1 MRSMW
6 LCSHSVTTTQD
17 QNIPGTVSF
26 SRMKGIIW
34 VWLRRSDQH
43 LKNIWD
49 GCSTVMVLF
58 YSGLDRYLRSVAKV
72 QVFQLY
78 KIHLMRQIHLPD
90 DPALSLL
97 LECLQSVELCSQHGT
112 SQCSHC
118 SHCSQCSQCSH
129 SQRAFLIFPQN
140 CFQALE
146 RRM

>member
-1 MRSMW
+1 
-6 LCSHSVTTTQD
+6 
-17 QNIPGTVSF
+17 
-26 SRMKGIIW
+26 
-34 VWLRRSDQH
+34 
-43 LKNIWD
+43 
-49 GCSTVMVLF
+49 MVLF

-112 SQCSHC
+112 S
-118 SHCSQCSQCSH
+118 H

-146 RRM
+146 RRMLIFVGLTLLS